1 MNVKTPVGKFFR
13 QSIQKFFPPEHPLS
27 KFYNKNT
34 LKISYCT
41 TKNLGAH
48 IAAHNRRILQPTQR
62 EVPRCNCKNKF
73 KPNCPLPGKCTVSN
87 VVYQADV
94 ITTDRRGRVIKTY
107 FGQTKREFKLR
118 YREHMQAIK
127 YENST
132 HATALSNYVW
142 KLKRNGQ
149 EYTIKW
155 SIKYRAPPYK
165 SGSKKCLLCLKEK
178 TAIAL
183 CDPKTLLNTKSELL
197 KKCIHHINVELR
209 KHRWGTPQNIR
220 GASK

>member
-1 MNVKTPVGKFFR
+1 MKEK
-13 QSIQKFFPPEHPLS
+13 KW
-27 KFYNKNT
+27 
-34 LKISYCT
+34 
-41 TKNLGAH
+41 
-48 IAAHNRRILQPTQR
+48 QPTQR

-118 YREHMQAIK
+118 YREHMQAFK
-127 YENST
+127 NENSP

-149 EYTIKW
+149 DYTIRW

-209 KHRWGTPQNIR
+209 KHRWITPQNTR
-220 GASK
+220 GASKQFFLKCKNANIKSHW